1 MRIKELSKQEGIM
14 LKGIAILLVIMHNY
28 CHEFSFAVEANEFTW
43 IKDNITL
50 FNQQLLS
57 LDNNLIVHAFSF
69 GGHYG
74 VVLFL
79 FVSGYG
85 LVRKYE
91 SSNGNELKSIVFI
104 WNHYC
109 KLFKLMIIGFFANM
123 VVNKLCIGYFLHD
136 FWTIPGQLSFLI
148 NIIPSAHINPGPY
161 WYLGMILQLYILYRL
176 FIYNRNSMYVILLT
190 LICILLQLICN
201 PNGDVIYWLRRNFIG
216 NLLPF
221 ALGILY
227 ARYYS
232 RLSNINISI
241 TITFLISILIY
252 VSNFFFILWILSPI
266 FVIPVTIY
274 IIKIISKCTFLTSGL
289 TNVGKISAYIFIT
302 HSIVHWILLPS
313 DDKHPHIYLYLILYL
328 ILCIS
333 MGYLYSLLL
342 KKLKF

>member
-28 CHEFSFAVEANEFTW
+28 CHEFSFAVEANEFIW
-43 IKDNITL
+43 IKDNIML
-50 FNQQLLS
+50 FNQHLLS
-57 LDNNLIVHAFSF
+57 LDNNLIVDLFSLL
-69 GGHYG
+69 GPYG

-79 FVSGYG
+79 FISGYG

-136 FWTIPGQLSFLI
+136 SWTIPGQLSFLI